1 MLPSSRGSLQGV
13 ANTDDGDSSR
23 ASTTSTRRQMR
34 SIRTQQEILATPHLA
49 NQLLP
54 GVLTLSLIN
63 KELEEVETA
72 LTNAE
77 DLNTRI
83 FIMALTVLYMLANWY
98 FTSVRLDSAVQS
110 AVSSEAEAF
119 NAAAGQP

>member
-1 MLPSSRGSLQGV
+1 
-13 ANTDDGDSSR
+13 
-23 ASTTSTRRQMR
+23 MR
-34 SIRTQQEILATPHLA
+34 NIRTEQEILATPHLA